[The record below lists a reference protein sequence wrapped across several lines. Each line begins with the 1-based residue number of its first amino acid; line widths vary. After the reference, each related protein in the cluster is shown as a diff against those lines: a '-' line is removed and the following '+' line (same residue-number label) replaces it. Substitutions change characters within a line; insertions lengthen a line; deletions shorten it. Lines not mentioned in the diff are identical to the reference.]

1 MTNGDIVAWR
11 RLDEAFDTVL
21 DVPAEDR
28 VAWIEENF
36 SSDPDLAGELVRLLA
51 VARGG
56 DDFFDSLEDARDRLL
71 SEAIDWGAEEA
82 GDPRIG
88 AVYGSWRILRQIGR
102 GGFAVV
108 YEAERADG
116 RYEQICAL
124 KVIQGGLRG
133 DAVRHF
139 LRERRIL
146 STLDHPGLVRIIDA
160 GETATGAPWLV
171 MDLAEG
177 RNITDHCRE
186 AALGLMDR
194 IGLAAGIADALQAA
208 HSRLVIHRDIKP
220 DNIIVS
226 SEGRARLL
234 DFGVASLASGNEGN
248 MAATAMTPQYAS
260 PEQRAL
266 SDVTTA
272 SDIYQLGLVLKE
284 LCLPYVPL
292 SRPIQAVIDKA
303 TAEDPGARYESASGF
318 AEDLRRVM
326 RGDPPLARP
335 ETRWEAVR
343 RLILQNRVVSVLVT
357 VVLAGLVAWMVTL
370 DIHARQLET
379 QRAIALSAADRAE
392 RGRAVLLD
400 IFRRMD
406 PVQEYGAAAVFGGL
420 QDVIHPAL
428 ADVRDRLSDDPAL
441 QAELLAWAAFLNE
454 RAGEEA
460 KALEYTQEAI
470 QLLEAAGLG
479 GTSLHADRI
488 AYRGSLRIARGDR
501 EGGEADLSEAL
512 LIARQAPQNDRF
524 ALSVFIRSAGAK
536 HPLWQE
542 QRALFEEA
550 LKRLPGASTN
560 SEIEVRT
567 GLARALLEL
576 GDVSGAE
583 AHLRLGLEQAERV
596 YGPDHPRL
604 ALPLSVLG
612 STMRRRG
619 DLDNAIEIHRRAY
632 QLSETAFG
640 RDYKSTLSHQ
650 NNLALSLAD
659 AGRIEEAAELINSLA
674 EAYLRL
680 DGPGSRRAGET
691 YQNLATLQVRAG
703 GYDAALHSLDKAE
716 PILALS
722 LPETAP
728 MRAYPLLTRS
738 EALLNLHRYAEAKVA
753 ADAAFMKLTEILPQ
767 GHFAIEIA
775 RCRMGLARAGQGE
788 EEAAA
793 HLIREAI
800 SGLAALDSPPERHQS
815 ACFAAA
821 LALGIEL

>member
-1 MTNGDIVAWR
+1 MNGDIATWK
-11 RLDEAFDTVL
+11 RLDAAFDAAL
-21 DVPAEDR
+21 DVPAGDR
-28 VAWIEENF
+28 AAWIEENF
-36 SSDPDLAGELVRLLA
+36 SDSPALAAELLRLLA
-51 VARGG
+51 AVRGS
-56 DDFFDSLEDARDRLL
+56 DDFFGHLEDARDSLL
-71 SEAIDWGAEEA
+71 SEATGWSPGES

-88 AVYGSWRILRQIGR
+88 AVYGSWRILRRIGQ

-116 RYEQICAL
+116 RYEQIGAL

-133 DAVRHF
+133 DAIRHF

-146 STLDHPGLVRIIDA
+146 SALDHPGLVRIIDA

-177 RNITDHCRE
+177 RSIIDHCRE
-186 AALGLMDR
+186 AGLGLMDR
-194 IGLAAGIADALQAA
+194 ISLAAGIADALQAA

-226 SEGRARLL
+226 PEGRARLL
-234 DFGVASLASGNEGN
+234 DFGVASLASGNEDD
-248 MAATAMTPQYAS
+248 MAVNAMTPQYAS

-266 SDVTTA
+266 SGVTTA

-284 LCLPYVPL
+284 LCLPCAPL
-292 SRPIQAVIDKA
+292 SRPVQAVIDKA
-303 TAEDPGARYESASGF
+303 TAEDPAARYESASEF
-318 AEDLRRVM
+318 AEDLRRLM

-335 ETRWEAVR
+335 ETRWETAR
-343 RLILQNRVVSVLVT
+343 RLIVQNRIVSGLLVT
-357 VVLAGLVAWMVTL
+357 LLVGLGVWMVTL
-370 DIHARQLET
+370 NIHARQLET

-406 PVQEYGAAAVFGGL
+406 PIQEDGAAAVFGGL
-420 QDVIHPAL
+420 QDVIQPAL
-428 ADVRDRLSDDPAL
+428 ADVRERLSDDPAL

-479 GTSLHADRI
+479 GTGLHADRI
-488 AYRGSLRIARGDR
+488 AYRGALRIARGDR
-501 EGGEADLSEAL
+501 EGGEADLTDAL
-512 LIARQAPQNDRF
+512 LMARQAPHNDRS
-524 ALSVFIRSAGAK
+524 ALSVFIRVAGAK
-536 HPLWQE
+536 HALWQE

-550 LKRLPGASTN
+550 LKRLPGASAN

-583 AHLRLGLEQAERV
+583 ANVRLALERAERV

-612 STMRRRG
+612 YAMRRRG
-619 DLDNAIEIHRRAY
+619 DLDGAIETHRRAY
-632 QLSETAFG
+632 RLSEAAFG
-640 RDYKSTLSHQ
+640 RDYKSTLAHQ
-650 NNLALSLAD
+650 NSLALALAD
-659 AGRIEEAAELINSLA
+659 AGRTEEAVELLNGLA
-674 EAYLRL
+674 EAYLRI

-703 GYDAALHSLDKAE
+703 GYEAALHSLDRAE
-716 PILALS
+716 PLLALS

-738 EALLNLHRYAEAKVA
+738 EALLKLHRYAEAKEA
-753 ADAAFMKLTEILPQ
+753 ADAAFEKLTATLPP

-775 RCRMGLARAGQGE
+775 RCRMGIARAGQGE
-788 EEAAA
+788 DEAAA
-793 HLIREAI
+793 QLIREAI
-800 SGLAALDSPPERHQS
+800 SGLSALESPPERHRS
-815 ACFAAA
+815 ACLAAA
-821 LALGIEL
+821 SALGVAP